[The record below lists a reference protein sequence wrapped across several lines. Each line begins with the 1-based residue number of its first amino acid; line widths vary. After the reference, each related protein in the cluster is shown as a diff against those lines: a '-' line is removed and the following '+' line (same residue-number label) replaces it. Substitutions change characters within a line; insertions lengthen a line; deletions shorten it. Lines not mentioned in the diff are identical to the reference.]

1 MGKLTQM
8 FVDNDPYP
16 MKISTIEVVD
26 NQERWKVRKFAGV
39 NTKRKT
45 LSSFQLR
52 PTIGDAHDPPG
63 STGPAY
69 CSIGFTK
76 PKPKPDT
83 VAMTSDAGI
92 SESFD
97 IIDLEFN
104 GEEITSISHIIFKGK
119 EKDDSKVKYKRFKK
133 IAWIRSHHLHL
144 QWKFE
149 GLAGKV

>member
-8 FVDNDPYP
+8 FGDKDPYP

-26 NQERWKVRKFAGV
+26 NQARRKVNKFHGAS
-39 NTKRKT
+39 TKRRT
-45 LSSFQLR
+45 LQRKKSFFQLR
-52 PTIGDAHDPPG
+52 PKIGDAHGPPG

-76 PKPKPDT
+76 PKPKPDA
-83 VAMTSDAGI
+83 VAMN

-119 EKDDSKVKYKRFKK
+119 EKDDSKVK
-133 IAWIRSHHLHL
+133 
-144 QWKFE
+144 
-149 GLAGKV
+149 

>member
-8 FVDNDPYP
+8 FGDKDPYP

-26 NQERWKVRKFAGV
+26 NQARRKVNKFHGAS
-39 NTKRKT
+39 TKRRP
-45 LSSFQLR
+45 LQLM
-52 PTIGDAHDPPG
+52 PKIGDAHGPPG

-76 PKPKPDT
+76 PKSKPDA
-83 VAMTSDAGI
+83 VSMN

-119 EKDDSKVKYKRFKK
+119 EKDDSKVK
-133 IAWIRSHHLHL
+133 
-144 QWKFE
+144 
-149 GLAGKV
+149 

>member
-26 NQERWKVRKFAGV
+26 NQERWKVRKFAGAS
-39 NTKRKT
+39 TKRKT

-52 PTIGDAHDPPG
+52 PTIRDAHGPPG

-76 PKPKPDT
+76 PKPKPDA
-83 VAMTSDAGI
+83 VAMNSN
-92 SESFD
+92 

-104 GEEITSISHIIFKGK
+104 SEEITSISHIIFKGK

-144 QWKFE
+144 Q
-149 GLAGKV
+149 

>member
-1 MGKLTQM
+1 MGKLTQL
-8 FVDNDPYP
+8 FGDNDPYP

-26 NQERWKVRKFAGV
+26 NQERWKVRKFAGASP
-39 NTKRKT
+39 KRKT
-45 LSSFQLR
+45 
-52 PTIGDAHDPPG
+52 HDPPG

-83 VAMTSDAGI
+83 VAMNSDSGI

-104 GEEITSISHIIFKGK
+104 SEEITSISHIIFKGK

-133 IAWIRSHHLHL
+133 IAWTWSHQLHL

-149 GLAGKV
+149 LLAGKV